1 MIDLE
6 PIIELAKCRVGR
18 VRGLQRDWIT
28 GRGRG
33 REGERERESQRDR
46 QPQTAR
52 QTRERAHRKVRED
65 IQRERWTDYKMDR
78 QRIIDMDT

>member
-28 GRGRG
+28 ERDRK
-33 REGERERESQRDR
+33 RERENQRDR

-52 QTRERAHRKVRED
+52 QTRERAHRTVRED
-65 IQRERWTDYKMDR
+65 IQRERWTD
-78 QRIIDMDT
+78 